1 MKFLFT
7 LLPIIL
13 TTAVSVLAQPGTLK
27 GKITDKNSGEGI
39 IGAVVFIRG
48 TSNGTTTDYEGNYM
62 LPLAPGTYTVSVTF
76 VSYKSSE
83 NAGVIITGG
92 QTTTLDVPLAENTTE
107 LQAVEIVGARHTNTD
122 LALMQSMRASEVVV
136 SGMAAE
142 QIAKSMDRDAAA
154 VVRRIPGVTVMNDK
168 YIVIRGMNQRYNTV
182 LLNDALAPSTEPD
195 TKAFSFDVLPTSVI
209 DRIMIYKNGS
219 PELPGEFGGGI
230 IKIYTKSMVDENSTS
245 VSLSGSYRAGTTFRN
260 GFLTSQG
267 GKTDFIGFDN
277 GGRSLP
283 AGFPAR
289 VNASST
295 PDGSENPGHKLP
307 NTWAP
312 GSIRALPDL
321 RFLLGL
327 NRRFDVGGVRLSN
340 ISAAS
345 YTRTTTY
352 TEGSRDSY
360 GAYRPETGAKPEYKF
375 QDKIYTQS
383 ARIGLV
389 HNWTARLNNN
399 NKLEFRNLFNQMGSS
414 EVLMRSGEDYENG
427 EDVKNYALR
436 YESRTIYTSQLQGTH
451 DLNDGNTTLTWT
463 GGYAYSN
470 RNEPD
475 YRRFRTTR
483 SLGSEEPFILTYKN
497 TPSLNDAGRYYAK
510 LNENSFTLNGQAE
523 HRFSTADAAAENTP
537 KIRAGFYAECKNRDF
552 SARFFSY
559 RPANTEKFD
568 NSLLTLP
575 FDQVFVPENINATT
589 GWELVEDYNPQNNY
603 KAYNTLLAVY
613 VGGVLPLTPKLSA
626 SGGLRVE
633 HNNQELQAT
642 NFDGT
647 ALSRSNSVLSVL
659 PSANFTY
666 ALNKRSMLRAGA
678 SISVNR
684 PEFRELAP
692 FMYYDFVNLLEVS
705 GNPDLQTATIFN
717 TDLRYEFYPNPTEI
731 LSLGVFYKYF
741 SKPIETVFE
750 NTSGGNSITSE
761 NAQYATS
768 YGVEAEVKKSLL
780 NLSESKFVQNL
791 SLVLN
796 AALIDSQVKLSD
808 RDAASQDQ
816 NRVMQGQSPYVVNT
830 GVYYQDDNAK
840 LQFSL
845 LYNVVGQRIFAVG
858 NNLRQTV
865 YELPKNVIDLS
876 VTKGFGN
883 FELKAGVQDILNQQ
897 TRLML
902 DLDRDGKIT
911 EVDKSFRRFRQGQ
924 YSTLGLTY
932 TF

>member
-1 MKFLFT
+1 MKLLFT
-7 LLPIIL
+7 FLTII
-13 TTAVSVLAQPGTLK
+13 TTTVSGSAQQGILK
-27 GKITDKNSGEGI
+27 GRVTDKISGEGI
-39 IGAVVFIRG
+39 IGAVVFIKG
-48 TSNGTTTDYEGNYM
+48 TSSGTTTDYEGNYT

-76 VSYKSSE
+76 VSYKPYQ
-83 NAGVIITGG
+83 NAGVAITGG
-92 QTTTLDVPLAENTTE
+92 QTTTINVPLAENTTQ
-107 LQAVEIVGARHTNTD
+107 LQAVEIVGTRHTNTD
-122 LALMQSMRASEVVV
+122 LALMQSIRASEVVV

-168 YIVIRGMNQRYNTV
+168 YVVIRGMNQRYNTV

-195 TKAFSFDVLPTSVI
+195 ARAFSFDILPTSVI

-230 IKIYTKSMVDENSTS
+230 IKIYTKSVVDENSTS
-245 VSLSGSYRAGTTFRN
+245 VSLSGSYRAGTTFKKD
-260 GFLTSQG
+260 FFTSERS
-267 GKTDFIGFDN
+267 KTDFLGFDS
-277 GGRSLP
+277 GDRSLP
-283 AGFPAR
+283 GGFPAR
-289 VNASST
+289 VNAASN
-295 PDGSENPGHKLP
+295 PDGSENRGRRLP

-312 GSIRALPDL
+312 GSITAMPDL
-321 RFLLGL
+321 RFSLGL
-327 NRRFDVGGVRLSN
+327 TRRFDLGDVRLSH

-345 YTRTTTY
+345 YTSTNTY
-352 TEGSRDSY
+352 TKGSRDAY
-360 GAYRPETGAKPEYKF
+360 GAYRPETGARPEYKF
-375 QDKIYTQS
+375 MDDIYTQS
-383 ARIGLV
+383 ARVGLI

-399 NKLEFRNLFNQMGSS
+399 NKLEFRNLFNQLGSS
-414 EVLMRSGEDYENG
+414 EVLMRSGTDYDNQE
-427 EDVKNYALR
+427 EVKNYALR

-451 DLNDGNTTLTWT
+451 DLSDGNTTLTWT
-463 GGYAYSN
+463 GGYAYTN

-483 SLGSEEPFILTYKN
+483 NLGSEAPFMLTYKN

-510 LNENSFTLNGQAE
+510 LNENTFTLNGQAE
-523 HRFSTADAAAENTP
+523 HRFSTADSAAENAP
-537 KIRAGFYAECKNRDF
+537 KLRVGFYAERKNRDF

-559 RPANTEKFD
+559 RPANSEEFD
-568 NSLLTLP
+568 NSLLTQP
-575 FDQVFVPENINATT
+575 FDQVFAPQNINATT
-589 GWELVEDYNPQNNY
+589 GWELVEDYNPQNDY
-603 KAYNTLLAVY
+603 KAYNTLLAGY
-613 VGGVLPLTPKLSA
+613 VGGVMPLTAKLSV
-626 SGGLRVE
+626 SGGVRVE
-633 HNNQELQAT
+633 HNNQELKST

-647 ALSRSNSVLSVL
+647 ALNRSNIVLSVL

-666 ALNKRSMLRAGA
+666 EFNKRSMVRAGA
-678 SISVNR
+678 SMSVNR

-692 FMYYDFVNLLEVS
+692 FVYYDFVNLLEVS
-705 GNPDLQTATIFN
+705 GNPDLQTATIYN
-717 TDLRYEFYPNPTEI
+717 TDMRYEFYPNPTEI

-761 NAQYATS
+761 NARYATS
-768 YGVEAEVKKSLL
+768 YGVEAEIKKSLL
-780 NLSESKFVQNL
+780 DLSESRLVQNL

-796 AALIDSQVKLSD
+796 AALVDSKVQLSD
-808 RDAASQDQ
+808 RAAASQDQ
-816 NRVMQGQSPYVVNT
+816 LRVMQGQSPYVVNA
-830 GVYYQDDNAK
+830 GVYYQDEDAK

-883 FELKAGVQDILNQQ
+883 FELKAGIQDILNQQ

-902 DLDRDGKIT
+902 DLDRDGRIT
-911 EVDKSFRRFRQGQ
+911 GVDKSFRKFRKGQ
-924 YSTLGLTY
+924 YSTIGLTY
-932 TF
+932 KF